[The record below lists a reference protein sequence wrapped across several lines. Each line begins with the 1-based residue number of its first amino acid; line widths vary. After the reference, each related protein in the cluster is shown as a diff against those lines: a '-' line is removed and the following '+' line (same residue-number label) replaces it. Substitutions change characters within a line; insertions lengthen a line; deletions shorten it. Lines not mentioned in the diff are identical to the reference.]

1 MNPLSLLLVEDSCDD
16 EYLLL
21 RELRK
26 GGWAVEHRRVDSAE
40 ALQSALKE
48 GPWDLVI
55 SDFNMP
61 GFSGME
67 ALELCKGHKLD
78 IPFLLVSGTVGEET
92 AVSAMRAGAHDF
104 ILKGNYSRL
113 IPAIQR
119 ELKEAQG
126 RRARRSA
133 EESLVHTHRIL
144 ENTHEELRSA
154 HEQLLRQERLKL
166 LGEMAGGVAHD
177 FNNSLASIQGLAE
190 TMLMYPEVLNDPIQ
204 VEEFLEMIRTAAED
218 AANVVKRLGEFY
230 RERGAPSLIE
240 PIDLNAL
247 VEQTLNLTQ
256 AKWKALTR
264 SRGVQ
269 VEVVR
274 EFCQEATTVGHA
286 AELRQALTNLIFNA
300 VDAMPQGGTLTLR
313 THTCVEGQVVCL
325 EVQDSGIGMDA
336 ETRDHCMDPFF
347 TTKGEHG
354 TGLGLAMVYG
364 ILRRHEAMLEV
375 ESELGVGT
383 TFRLC
388 FPRSQGSVTTPGV
401 DGAATPIR
409 GRSLKILL
417 AEDDPLL
424 RRVLVK
430 FLRTEGHQVQ
440 EVDNGLEAQQNL
452 QSELPDVMILS
463 RSLAGL
469 TGLQLCQQILE
480 LYPQLP
486 LILVSGL
493 LKAEVPPGV
502 RQVISKPFS
511 LRVLQQ
517 AIHQA
522 TAQKTPVVG
531 Q

>member
-1 MNPLSLLLVEDSCDD
+1 VNPLSLLLVEDSCDD

-26 GGWAVEHRRVDSAE
+26 GGWDVKHRRVDSAD

-67 ALELCKGHKLD
+67 ALELCKSHNLD

-92 AVSAMRAGAHDF
+92 AVSAMRAGAQDF

-144 ENTHEELRSA
+144 ENTYEELRSA

-190 TMLMYPEVLNDPIQ
+190 TMLMYPEVLNDAVQ

-230 RERGAPSLIE
+230 RERGAPSQIE

-269 VEVVR
+269 VEVLR
-274 EFCQEATTVGHA
+274 DFCPEATTLGHA

-300 VDAMPQGGTLTLR
+300 VDAMPEGGTLTLR

-347 TTKGEHG
+347 TTKGEQG

-375 ESELGVGT
+375 ESQLGVGT

-388 FPRSQGSVTTPGV
+388 FPRSHGSLTPKAE
-401 DGAATPIR
+401 GAASASR

-440 EVDNGLEAQQNL
+440 EVDNGLEAQQSL
-452 QSELPDVMILS
+452 QSTLPDVMILS

-480 LYPQLP
+480 RYPQLP

-493 LKAEVPPGV
+493 LKAEPPPGV

-522 TAQKTPVVG
+522 TTQKAPVVG
-531 Q
+531 QS